1 MLVEFALCIVA
12 CVGAEL
18 YKPVA
23 AIFLYACLFAVIVTS
38 RAARCGILTLSL
50 LSTFYYVW
58 IGFQELLW
66 HPVLAVTLGLSL
78 AALFMAL
85 RLSSRICV
93 ALQEQASS
101 YQKRRPVWGGSFFPL
116 GWRPQRLGFRALFF
130 RLVCDSDKARPV

>member
-12 CVGAEL
+12 CAGAAL

-58 IGFQELLW
+58 IGFQELIW
-66 HPVLAVTLGLSL
+66 HPVLGATLGLTL
-78 AALFMAL
+78 AALVMAL
-85 RLSSRICV
+85 RLSLRICA

-101 YQKRRPVWGGSFFPL
+101 YLKRRPVWGVLFCIGAASPIFRVSSFFFQTGL
-116 GWRPQRLGFRALFF
+116 RF
-130 RLVCDSDKARPV
+130 